1 MIKEKICVDGIMIEL
16 QRKNVKN
23 INLRI
28 GRDKSITI
36 SVNNR
41 VNLRKVEEFVKL
53 KKDWINNSID
63 KMNKYSKIEVN
74 PNKYVTGEKISI
86 LGKQYKMIV
95 ITDVKNEAFMQDD
108 LIYLFTSDVLDYN
121 KKKSIIDKMINNIA
135 LELFNET
142 LNKMLELIKPYGVDR
157 PQLKIRKMKSKW
169 GSCNKVRNKIT
180 INLELVKTSE
190 ECLEYVILHELV
202 HFLVSGH
209 NKVFY
214 NYLTILMPDWKTRKK
229 TLNEK
234 YLF

>member
-41 VNLRKVEEFVKL
+41 VNLRKVEEFIKL